1 MSDKK
6 IHVDIVILSYAKN
19 KEFEN
24 ITRTGIDSLLKSESK
39 IIFNVYVVETNLD
52 VNYDDYIES
61 GHNVITVRAD
71 QPFNYFKFA
80 NVAIKLGTS
89 DYVAIC
95 NNDLTYEKDWAQNI
109 INSMQQH
116 PNILSASPWCPQ
128 TQKDNSSHIG
138 KIYLG
143 CRVRIELAGW
153 CIFQQRKIYDII
165 GKMNDDTDFW
175 YGDDIY
181 RDELIMR
188 GIDHALIPNSVVN
201 HHDGNLGPSGT
212 QLLDPK
218 TMQEFTSG
226 QQEKY
231 VVALEKLK
239 TKLNKQNKK

>member
-1 MSDKK
+1 MTDKK
-6 IHVDIVILSYAKN
+6 INVDIVILSYAKD
-19 KEFEN
+19 KSFEQ
-24 ITRTGIDSLLKSESK
+24 ITRTGIDSLLKSEDN
-39 IIFNVYVVETNLD
+39 INFHIYVVETNPD
-52 VNYDDYIES
+52 VNWDVQFLLDD
-61 GHNVITVRAD
+61 HTVTTVRAK

-95 NNDLTYEKDWAQNI
+95 NNDLTYEKNWASNI
-109 INSMQQH
+109 ISEMQKYSD
-116 PNILSASPWCPQ
+116 ILSASPWCPQ

-143 CRVRIELAGW
+143 CRVRVELAGW

-165 GKMNDDTDFW
+165 GEMNDDTDFW

-181 RDELIMR
+181 RDELTMR
-188 GIDHALIPNSVVN
+188 EIKHALIPHSVVN

-218 TMQEFTSG
+218 TMQEFTIG
-226 QQEKY
+226 QREKY
-231 VVALEKLK
+231 LTALKKLK
-239 TKLNKQNKK
+239 TKLNYK